1 MDIPDSPEMSV
12 VIITPDNFETIRRT
26 VDYLKAQTVKDKL
39 ELVIVA
45 LSPDDFEVNPQEL
58 EAFNRFRIVE
68 SVEIITYGQ
77 ALAVGVKS
85 ASAQIVACT
94 EDHVFPDPSWAEALI
109 ESHKNNWAA
118 VGPVIYNV
126 NPDDLVGWA
135 DILMGYSQWLYPNN
149 GGEMNHLPGHNCS
162 YKRPVLLEYGPDLGR
177 VLEAESVLH
186 WDLISKGYKLY
197 LEPAAK
203 IYHLNFGVMSTFLKV
218 HFYMGRMFAATRC
231 QPWSRMKRLS
241 FAFGSVLIPFV
252 RFYRIVRNY
261 SGSLDLLKSKP
272 QVYPILALGLLV
284 SSIGEM
290 MGYVS
295 GSGNSVQK
303 TFEYH
308 FHRDL
313 YIKNEQ

>member
-1 MDIPDSPEMSV
+1 MSV

-26 VDYLKAQTVKDKL
+26 VDYLKAQTVKDRL
-39 ELVIVA
+39 ELVIVN
-45 LSPDDFEVNPQEL
+45 LSSDNLEIDPREL
-58 EAFNRFRIVE
+58 DVFNGFRIIKPVGIV
-68 SVEIITYGQ
+68 SYGQ
-77 ALAVGVKS
+77 ALAEGVKS
-85 ASAQIVACT
+85 ASAQIVVFT
-94 EDHVFPDPSWAEALI
+94 EDHVFPDPLWAEALI
-109 ESHKNNWAA
+109 ESHKMNWAA
-118 VGPVIYNV
+118 VGPVIYNGNAD
-126 NPDDLVGWA
+126 NPVSWA
-135 DILMGYSQWLYPNN
+135 DILIGYSPWLHPNH

-162 YKRPVLLEYGPDLGR
+162 YKRHVLLEYGLALER
-177 VLEAESVLH
+177 LLEAESVLH

-203 IYHLNFGVMSTFLKV
+203 IYHFNFGVMSTFLKV
-218 HFYMGRMFAATRC
+218 HFYLGRIFAATRS
-231 QPWSRMKRLS
+231 QSWSRLKRIS

-261 SGSLDLLKSKP
+261 SGGLDLLKRKP

-295 GSGNSVQK
+295 GLGNSVQI

-313 YIKNEQ
+313 HIKKEL